1 MPTISK
7 KFDSYKV
14 TYESFGSGQPGATIT
29 CYLQGKQIGRMDF
42 YETVPASR
50 KNRVEDDLIILVLR
64 ISSFSDVMAILR
76 AKRSFR
82 LVLETDLPSFPIG
95 YVAT

>member
-1 MPTISK
+1 MPAISR

-14 TYESFGSGQPGATIT
+14 TYESFSNGQPGATIT
-29 CYLQGKQIGRMDF
+29 CYLQNKNIGRIDF
-42 YETVPASR
+42 YDAVPASR
-50 KNRVEDDLIILVLR
+50 KNRIEDDLIILVFR
-64 ISSFSDVMAILR
+64 ITSFSDVLAILR
-76 AKRSFR
+76 SKKTYR

>member
-14 TYESFGSGQPGATIT
+14 TYESFSNGQPGATIT
-29 CYLQGKQIGRMDF
+29 CYLQNNNIGRIDF
-42 YETVPASR
+42 YDAVPANR
-50 KNRVEDDLIILVLR
+50 KNRIEDDLIILVFRITSFGDVLAMLR
-64 ISSFSDVMAILR
+64 SKKSFS
-76 AKRSFR
+76 

>member
-1 MPTISK
+1 MPTISR

-14 TYESFGSGQPGATIT
+14 TYESFGNGQPGATIT
-29 CYLQGKQIGRMDF
+29 CFLQNENVGRIDF
-42 YETVPASR
+42 YDPVPASR
-50 KNRVEDDLIILVLR
+50 KNRVEDDLIILVFR
-64 ISSFSDVMAILR
+64 ISSFSDVLGILR
-76 AKRSFR
+76 SKRRFR

>member
-14 TYESFGSGQPGATIT
+14 TYESFGAGQPGATIT
-29 CYLQGKQIGRMDF
+29 CYLQDKHIGRIDF
-42 YETVPASR
+42 YDSVPASR
-50 KNRVEDDLIILVLR
+50 KNRVEDDLIILVFR
-64 ISSFSDVMAILR
+64 INSFSDVLAMLR
-76 AKRSFR
+76 AKRTFR

>member
-1 MPTISK
+1 MPTISR

-14 TYESFGSGQPGATIT
+14 TYESFGAGQPGATIT
-29 CYLQGKQIGRMDF
+29 CYLQSKNIGRIDF
-42 YETVPASR
+42 YDAIPASR
-50 KNRVEDDLIILVLR
+50 KNRIEDDLIILVFR
-64 ISSFSDVMAILR
+64 ITSFSDVLAMLR
-76 AKRSFR
+76 SKRTFS

>member
-1 MPTISK
+1 MPTVSK

-14 TYESFGSGQPGATIT
+14 TYESFSNGQPGATIT
-29 CYLQGKQIGRMDF
+29 CYSQNKNIGRIDF
-42 YETVPASR
+42 YDAVPANR
-50 KNRVEDDLIILVLR
+50 KNRIEDDLIILVFRITSFGDVLAMLR
-64 ISSFSDVMAILR
+64 SKKTFS
-76 AKRSFR
+76 

>member
-1 MPTISK
+1 MPTISR

-14 TYESFGSGQPGATIT
+14 TYESFGPGQPGATIT
-29 CYLQGKQIGRMDF
+29 CYLQNKNVGRIDF
-42 YETVPASR
+42 YDAVPASR
-50 KNRVEDDLIILVLR
+50 KNRIEDDLIILVFR
-64 ISSFSDVMAILR
+64 ISSFSDVLAILR
-76 AKRSFR
+76 AKRTFK